1 MAMKNKP
8 ESNVV
13 RYAPMTKLVDKHHS
27 PLVIRKYTRWGFPIF
42 IAVITDDD
50 LSDLD
55 SFVHDYMED
64 NKSENW
70 VENLQALR
78 NFAGDLTQELV
89 AHYEHAEGVA
99 VVFYVD
105 KAFISSLYGDF
116 MNHLSCKQ
124 ELQMYLSIMPH
135 I

>member
-1 MAMKNKP
+1 MATQNKMTVKSVTEP
-8 ESNVV
+8 L
-13 RYAPMTKLVDKHHS
+13 TKLVDKHHS

-42 IAVITDDD
+42 IGVIADDD
-50 LSDLD
+50 ISDLD
-55 SFVHDYMED
+55 DFVHGFMEE
-64 NKSENW
+64 NKADNW
-70 VENLQALR
+70 VENLQKLR
-78 NFAGDLTQELV
+78 DLTGDLTETLV
-89 AHYEHAEGVA
+89 ERYEHAEGIA

-124 ELQMYLSIMPH
+124 ELLGYLSIMPH